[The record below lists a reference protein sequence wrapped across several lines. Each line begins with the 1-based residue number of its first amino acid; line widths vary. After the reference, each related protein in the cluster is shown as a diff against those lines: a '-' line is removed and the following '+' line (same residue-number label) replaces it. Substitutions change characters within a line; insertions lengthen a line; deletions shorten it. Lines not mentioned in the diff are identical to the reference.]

1 MQETKIDF
9 SPKCEDCAALCCVML
24 PFDGGEDFGF
34 DKAGGLACKHLK
46 GHACSIHANLAE
58 QGFAGCLRYDC
69 LGAGQRV
76 VQEVF
81 AGQSWRS
88 DASLLGPMEQAF
100 RAMRRLH
107 EDHALLEAAARL
119 PLTGDEDAKR
129 LKLLAD
135 LGVGDRQTQA
145 SLSAYETGPKPR
157 AVRDFLAQL
166 KARLQPRR

>member
-1 MQETKIDF
+1 MQKNKVSF
-9 SPKCEDCAALCCVML
+9 SPKCEECAALCCVML
-24 PFDGGEDFGF
+24 PFDGGADFGF
-34 DKAGGLACKHLK
+34 DKAAGAPCRHLK
-46 GHACSIHANLAE
+46 GHACSIHANLAD
-58 QGFAGCLRYDC
+58 QGFAGCQRYDC

-88 DASLLGPMEQAF
+88 DPSLIAPMEQAF

-119 PLTGDEDAKR
+119 PLTAAEEAQR
-129 LKLLAD
+129 QALLAD
-135 LGVGDRQTQA
+135 LDVTARQTPT

-157 AVRDFLAQL
+157 ALRDFLAAL
-166 KARLQPRR
+166 KARLQTHR